1 MGRLVLR
8 STGGLAREL
17 VLVYPGAANLV
28 VGIGVEKS
36 ELEGGGVREE

>member
-1 MGRLVLR
+1 MGRLVLG

-28 VGIGVEKS
+28 VRIGVEKLD
-36 ELEGGGVREE
+36 LEGGGVRED